1 MALTDSSQTLKAGS
15 DAPDFSLLG
24 ADGRKYSISQFSQA
38 SAAVVIFMCN
48 HCPYVLAKID
58 AINRLYSSYRPR
70 NVAFIG
76 INSNN
81 NPEYPDDSYEKM
93 KEFVAEKQIRFPY
106 LFDETQSVA
115 KAYGAVC
122 TPDPFLFDSSMRLVY
137 HGRINDAMSPEA
149 QATKHDLDEAL
160 DAILRGSLPRS
171 AFLPSRGCSIKWRA

>member
-1 MALTDSSQTLKAGS
+1 MSLAESSQTLKTGS
-15 DAPDFSLLG
+15 EAPDFSLTG
-24 ADGRKYSISQFSQA
+24 ADGKTYKFSMFSQA
-38 SAAVVIFMCN
+38 SAVVVIFMCN

-58 AINRLYSSYRPR
+58 EMNKLYASYRPR

-81 NPEYPDDSYEKM
+81 NPEFPDDDYAHM
-93 KEFVAEKQIRFPY
+93 KQFVIDKQIKFPY
-106 LFDETQSVA
+106 LFDETQGVA

-160 DAILRGSLPRS
+160 DALLRGSLPRN
-171 AFLPSRGCSIKWRA
+171 AFLPSRGCSIKWRQ